1 MLVRDVVKLVSS
13 DALIRNITISLDLA
27 AETPTVNADRV
38 QLQQLVLNLLLNA
51 MEAMTESGREHR
63 RVIVHTRLTEA
74 PAVHVAIEDAGTGLR
89 PGTEDLVFEPFYTT
103 KQSGMGMGLSIAR
116 SIVEA
121 HGGAIWAANNGTRGA
136 TFHFTVPLT
145 RAKTP

>member
-1 MLVRDVVKLVSS
+1 VR
-13 DALIRNITISLDLA
+13 
-27 AETPTVNADRV
+27 
-38 QLQQLVLNLLLNA
+38 
-51 MEAMTESGREHR
+51 
-63 RVIVHTRLTEA
+63 TRLTEA

-121 HGGAIWAANNGTRGA
+121 HGGKIVAESDPGRGSTFTFDLPAAEA
-136 TFHFTVPLT
+136 VVTVHD
-145 RAKTP
+145 RRIE